1 MRRIV
6 LPLLVLLLFA
16 TTASA
21 ETYIINGRATYSDN
35 SQVQF
40 YDISIDCEVSENN
53 CRQYRG
59 TSTQTDRYG
68 NFTMFFN
75 ANEDDDGTSILLIL
89 KGEEFEHTIDL
100 ALLQSSGGSIT
111 QDIKLTQSATQSAGF
126 SSGCCLIFFVI
137 MALYIIGKTA
147 RMLSTP
153 QGRLEFRGYKP
164 AKTLECPT
172 CNVVISQ
179 HQLLK
184 HLVVDHDME
193 LVEAGE
199 VTGKAMRKTW
209 SEEE

>member
-6 LPLLVLLLFA
+6 LPLLVLILF
-16 TTASA
+16 TMTVSA

-35 SQVQF
+35 SQVQL
-40 YDISIDCEVSENN
+40 YDISIDCEIGENE
-53 CRQYRG
+53 CLKYRG
-59 TSTQTDRYG
+59 TTTQTDRYG

-75 ANEDDDGTSILLIL
+75 ADEDDDGTQILLTL
-89 KGEEFEHTIDL
+89 KGEEFVHTIDL

-111 QDIKLTQSATQSAGF
+111 QNIKLTQSATQSAGF

-147 RMLSTP
+147 RRLSTP

-164 AKTLECPT
+164 VKTLECPT
-172 CNVVISQ
+172 CNVVVSQ

-193 LVEAGE
+193 LVAAGE
-199 VTGKAMRKTW
+199 LTGKAMRKTW